1 MNMIEIIP
9 VGGFSEIGRN
19 CTIVKWKQESVMIDL
34 GLHMENYIRLTE
46 DEDVPFQIPQTTLI
60 RENAVPDLT
69 GVQDELKTIKAVCI
83 SHAHLDHVGAVP
95 FLANK
100 IKAPI
105 HGTRFTIEVLRRLLD
120 DKKKSAV
127 SELVS
132 HPENSKFKVSD
143 NLEVEFI
150 HVTHSTPHT
159 VLVVVHT
166 PDGCVVYANDFK
178 LDNAPLLGAKPN
190 YEAMKKLKGVKAL
203 IVDSLY
209 AMDPRK
215 TPSES
220 IAREMLRDVLLGTSS
235 DGKNILVT
243 TFSSHIARLKAI
255 IEISK
260 TLKRKPVLVGRSL
273 AKYVDAAKAAGIV
286 DFEKDAQIVKYGS
299 KLEDYFKKNRGTTD
313 KLFIVTGHQGE
324 PRAVLS
330 RIARGKFFPFNSED
344 LIVFSCKVIPN
355 EENFVNRSNLES
367 ELRNKRARIFT
378 DIHVSGHACREDH
391 REFIRLIGPENIIPT
406 HGDVAMLNAQKELA
420 LEMGYADDKV
430 HILKNFSRI
439 WV

>member
-1 MNMIEIIP
+1 MIEIIP
-9 VGGFSEIGRN
+9 VGGYSEIGRN
-19 CTIVKWKQESVMIDL
+19 CTLVKWKDESVMVDL

-46 DEDVPFQIPQTTLI
+46 DEDVPFEIPQSTLI
-60 RENAVPDLT
+60 REDAVPDLT
-69 GVQDELKTIKAVCI
+69 AVSDELKTVKAVCI

-95 FLANK
+95 FFANK

-105 HGTRFTIEVLRRLLD
+105 HGTKFTIEVLRKLVD
-120 DKKKSAV
+120 DKKKKIS

-132 HPENSKFKVSD
+132 HPENSKFRVSK

-150 HVTHSTPHT
+150 HITHSTPHT

-178 LDNAPLLGAKPN
+178 LDNAPLLGPKPN
-190 YEAMKKLKGVKAL
+190 YEAMKKLKNVKAL
-203 IVDSLY
+203 ILDSLY
-209 AMDPRK
+209 ALDPRK

-235 DGKNILVT
+235 DDKTILVT
-243 TFSSHIARLKAI
+243 TFSSHIARLKSI

-260 TLKRKPVLVGRSL
+260 TLKRTPVFIGRSL
-273 AKYVDAAKAAGIV
+273 AKYVDAAKAAGLG
-286 DFEKDAQIVKYGS
+286 DFEKEAEMVRYGS
-299 KLEDYFKKNRGTTD
+299 KLEQYFKKTRKTTD
-313 KLFIVTGHQGE
+313 KLFVVTGHQGE
-324 PRAVLS
+324 PKAVLS
-330 RIARGKFFPFNSED
+330 RIAKGKFFPFNPED
-344 LIVFSCKVIPN
+344 LVVFSCKVIPN

-367 ELRNKRARIFT
+367 ELKNKKSRIFT

-391 REFIRLIGPENIIPT
+391 REFIRLINPENVIPT
-406 HGDVAMLNAQKELA
+406 HGDLAMLNAQKELA
-420 LEMGYADDKV
+420 LEMGYEEDKI
-430 HILKNFSRI
+430 HILKNFSKI